1 MMKIGFIHSTR
12 LVLPW
17 IEEAVSPFLSELSIL
32 HALDESLIVELA
44 KGEGVTQGVERRIVW
59 LAASL
64 IEAGAERLV
73 LSCSSLSPA
82 VDIIA
87 PRLCIP
93 LIKIDAA
100 MIRAAIIASLSEN
113 CPFVIL
119 ATNPSTRIPI
129 QLIVE
134 QETAKLSGSQIRLE
148 EALIRSAA
156 SANYYSGKGHATF
169 VPDWSYR
176 LLDGAFEAL
185 NRGDT
190 SSHDAEVVSACEKC
204 AEQGTRIYFAQVS
217 MARILPALST
227 KARAVVNTSLDFI
240 EETLGLS
247 ENNS

>member
-1 MMKIGFIHSTR
+1 MKIGFIHSTR

-93 LIKIDAA
+93 LIKIE
-100 MIRAAIIASLSEN
+100 MQ
-113 CPFVIL
+113 P
-119 ATNPSTRIPI
+119 
-129 QLIVE
+129 
-134 QETAKLSGSQIRLE
+134 
-148 EALIRSAA
+148 
-156 SANYYSGKGHATF
+156 
-169 VPDWSYR
+169 
-176 LLDGAFEAL
+176 
-185 NRGDT
+185 
-190 SSHDAEVVSACEKC
+190 
-204 AEQGTRIYFAQVS
+204 
-217 MARILPALST
+217 
-227 KARAVVNTSLDFI
+227 
-240 EETLGLS
+240 
-247 ENNS
+247 